1 MNASDIPRNPTPRP
15 TGHAP
20 KRSAARLA
28 AVQALYQMEMTG
40 VSADAVIVQ
49 FFDPELRRQWSD
61 NNPTEFDRG
70 LFSQIVKGVAKQRD
84 EFDRI
89 VAAALSAD
97 WTLDRLEI
105 ILRGILEAGTYE
117 LTERTD
123 VPPRVT
129 ITEYVDVAHAFYS
142 GAEPGM
148 VNGVL
153 DKISRKFRDTEM
165 SAGRG

>member
-1 MNASDIPRNPTPRP
+1 MVSAAKTPRNPAQ
-15 TGHAP
+15 GA

-49 FFDPELRRQWSD
+49 FFDPDVRRQWSD
-61 NNPTEFDRG
+61 SSVVDFDRG
-70 LFSQIVKGVAKQRD
+70 LFTQIVRGVTAQRA
-84 EFDRI
+84 ELDRI
-89 VAAALSAD
+89 LGAALTAD
-97 WTLDRLEI
+97 WTVERLEI
-105 ILRGILEAGTYE
+105 ILRRILEAGTYE

-123 VPPRVT
+123 VPPRVV

-142 GAEPGM
+142 GAEPGL

-153 DKISRKFRDTEM
+153 DRLARQFRDAEM
-165 SAGRG
+165 AARG

>member
-1 MNASDIPRNPTPRP
+1 VNASDIPRNPSHK

-70 LFSQIVKGVAKQRD
+70 LFSQIVKGVTKQRE